1 MQQELIQVFTTKHTH
16 QIQSMKNQKARKI
29 AIQTWVS
36 QIQITITTNMMIEVL
51 IIQNQATPDLVIPIL
66 VTLDQNIVLHPGQ
79 VHHPQ

>member
-29 AIQTWVS
+29 AIQTRVS

-66 VTLDQNIVLHPGQ
+66 VTLDQTIVLHPGQ